1 MRLISAYLKK
11 KKKNSKMKGGQRPNA
26 LQKVDLPIIENKVC
40 QEWYKD
46 EKKPLTIV
54 DTSMCAGF
62 EQGGKDACQVGNRYS
77 ICFNVCVLF
86 KIKNFKILNFLQG
99 DSGGPL
105 MIKKDGRHLL
115 VGVVSAGVGCARP
128 RLPGLYTRVNKY
140 LDWISELVRAV

>member
-11 KKKNSKMKGGQRPNA
+11 KKKKSKMKGGQRPNA

-77 ICFNVCVLF
+77 IYVLMF
-86 KIKNFKILNFLQG
+86 VFCSKSKIQKF
-99 DSGGPL
+99 
-105 MIKKDGRHLL
+105 
-115 VGVVSAGVGCARP
+115 
-128 RLPGLYTRVNKY
+128 
-140 LDWISELVRAV
+140 